1 MHNHNML
8 EVNNLSKNF
17 AGTGRET
24 EFAAVD
30 GISFTLDAGEC
41 LGLIGES
48 GCGKST
54 TARLITGLVQADAGS
69 VLLEGEEIL
78 GRKGRRQREVYRKIQ
93 MVFQTPQD
101 SFDPMQTLE
110 TGILE
115 AFRNQGMSRKEACLH
130 LPELLKKVELSSETA
145 MRYPRETSGG
155 ECQRAAI
162 ARALAVQPSLLI
174 CDEATSALDAAVQ
187 AQIVQLLKKLQREEG
202 LAMLWIGHDLALV
215 RELCSRV
222 IVMRQGN
229 IVEQGETREVLEYP
243 KEEYIIG
250 TAEKV
255 GNMPDRTVYNLSE
268 KGKDEFISTLKA
280 SILQFNYDTN
290 IFSIAA
296 FFLNTFTPEEQQK
309 LLQERLTVLQKYRT
323 GIEKQVNPLW
333 ENEVSAT
340 HSANV
345 KRMIDLVD
353 AEITGT
359 NRLLESCNKNA

>member
-1 MHNHNML
+1 M
-8 EVNNLSKNF
+8 LSKP
-17 AGTGRET
+17 ATM
-24 EFAAVD
+24 
-30 GISFTLDAGEC
+30 L
-41 LGLIGES
+41 LGLIYE
-48 GCGKST
+48 KPLNAYEIIKHLNYMNVKWWFNIADST
-54 TARLITGLVQADAGS
+54 
-69 VLLEGEEIL
+69 
-78 GRKGRRQREVYRKIQ
+78 VYSTLK
-93 MVFQTPQD
+93 
-101 SFDPMQTLE
+101 TLE
-110 TGILE
+110 
-115 AFRNQGMSRKEACLH
+115 
-130 LPELLKKVELSSETA
+130 KK
-145 MRYPRETSGG
+145 
-155 ECQRAAI
+155 
-162 ARALAVQPSLLI
+162 
-174 CDEATSALDAAVQ
+174 
-187 AQIVQLLKKLQREEG
+187 
-202 LAMLWIGHDLALV
+202 
-215 RELCSRV
+215 
-222 IVMRQGN
+222 
-229 IVEQGETREVLEYP
+229 
-243 KEEYIIG
+243 EYIIG

-296 FFLNTFTPEEQQK
+296 FFLNTFTPDEQQK

>member
-1 MHNHNML
+1 M
-8 EVNNLSKNF
+8 LSKP
-17 AGTGRET
+17 ATM
-24 EFAAVD
+24 
-30 GISFTLDAGEC
+30 L
-41 LGLIGES
+41 LGLIYE
-48 GCGKST
+48 KPLNAYEIIKHLNYMNVKWWFNIADST
-54 TARLITGLVQADAGS
+54 
-69 VLLEGEEIL
+69 
-78 GRKGRRQREVYRKIQ
+78 VYSTLK
-93 MVFQTPQD
+93 
-101 SFDPMQTLE
+101 TLE
-110 TGILE
+110 
-115 AFRNQGMSRKEACLH
+115 
-130 LPELLKKVELSSETA
+130 KK
-145 MRYPRETSGG
+145 
-155 ECQRAAI
+155 
-162 ARALAVQPSLLI
+162 
-174 CDEATSALDAAVQ
+174 
-187 AQIVQLLKKLQREEG
+187 
-202 LAMLWIGHDLALV
+202 
-215 RELCSRV
+215 
-222 IVMRQGN
+222 
-229 IVEQGETREVLEYP
+229 
-243 KEEYIIG
+243 EYIIG

-255 GNMPDRTVYNLSE
+255 GNMPDRTFYNLSE